1 MVVLQIWTLD
11 SFPFFSSPHPPPPT
25 PPLFP
30 IYLASFPDRDNLVS
44 RLERAMQW
52 FGKWFLAAFF
62 VLFYFFLLF
71 PLFVPLS
78 KRSLSSFNPLP
89 VNVSLIQD
97 WGFINKTIYLIC
109 LWSSARRMGGETWF
123 FSIISS
129 LRMPIHTNL
138 RSLHCVISWPLLME
152 SRISTCSALEGDW
165 GSWMCIGLSP
175 PTAMA
180 RLLRC
185 HPPNL
190 AAHLDNVLMLLQR
203 TQSSPCGL
211 GYMLHTIS

>member
-1 MVVLQIWTLD
+1 MNTG
-11 SFPFFSSPHPPPPT
+11 FFSFFLFSPPPPPPT

-30 IYLASFPDRDNLVS
+30 IYVASFPDRDNLVS

-109 LWSSARRMGGETWF
+109 LWSSARRMGGGNLIFFYYF
-123 FSIISS
+123 FSPNANSHQSS
-129 LRMPIHTNL
+129 LP
-138 RSLHCVISWPLLME
+138 SLCYLLAP
-152 SRISTCSALEGDW
+152 SYGIQDFY
-165 GSWMCIGLSP
+165 
-175 PTAMA
+175 
-180 RLLRC
+180 LLCFR
-185 HPPNL
+185 
-190 AAHLDNVLMLLQR
+190 R
-203 TQSSPCGL
+203 GL
-211 GYMLHTIS
+211 GFMDVHWALPTHCYGQAA